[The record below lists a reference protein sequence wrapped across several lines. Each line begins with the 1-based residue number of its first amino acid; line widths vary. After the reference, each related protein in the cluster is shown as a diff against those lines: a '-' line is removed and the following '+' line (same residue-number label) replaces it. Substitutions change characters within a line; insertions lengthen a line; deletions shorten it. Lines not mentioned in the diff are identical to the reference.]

1 MEGFCRGCGAPPS
14 SVEPVIP
21 KPTVHALSNDQD
33 AAKPVV
39 IVPPVFASDR
49 LVAKNVWVAVLLA
62 FFLGPPGLIYSTP
75 FGALVM
81 SVVSIP
87 IWFFGGTLLVLA
99 AWLVCIFWAFMAARD

>member
-1 MEGFCRGCGAPPS
+1 MQGFCRGCGAPPS

-21 KPTVHALSNDQD
+21 KPPVGALSTDLS

-39 IVPPVFASDR
+39 VPIFPSDR

-62 FFLGPPGLIYSTP
+62 FFLGPPGMIYSTP

-87 IWFFGGTLLVLA
+87 IWFFGGSLLVFAVWLA
-99 AWLVCIFWAFMAARD
+99 CIFWAFMAARD